1 MRVLLVYPRVPY
13 SFWTFD
19 ETLKL
24 EGRKAVMPP
33 LGLMTVA
40 ALLPKDWELWLIDQ
54 NVEEITESAWDW
66 AEMVMISGMIVQAEA
81 MLGLTKES
89 RRRGKTVVV
98 GGPYP
103 SLVPDELIAA
113 GADYVVK
120 GEAETALRMW
130 LEALASGQRGMIVQE
145 PSKPDMTTSPVPRF
159 DLVRLNAYAVMPIQT
174 SRGCP
179 YNCEFCDI
187 ADLYGRKPRYKD
199 PAQILVELERLLS
212 LGWRHEVLFSDD
224 NFIGSKHR
232 ARAFLTALV
241 PWMKAHGEP
250 FSFWTQAS
258 VDLGQDSELIDL
270 MTASNFGP
278 VFIGIESLEEEVLE
292 TAGKHQ
298 NLKNP
303 LAESIRNINANG
315 LEIVG
320 SFIIGLDNERKG
332 VDERIHS
339 FVEQTNIPFVLLNT
353 LQALPNT
360 DLWRRLKRENRLL
373 EERSDGVSTG
383 GRLNFVPTRPASE
396 IKEEYLRLTDSLYEP
411 SAFFQRSYRFYLTM
425 RPTRKTL
432 GVKTET
438 SDSFVFRKAPLSEK
452 LRDLKCFLV
461 LLWRQGIVGKTRVQF
476 WRQLIGIYRANPSRV
491 TQYLISLYLAEN
503 LFQLRIRELSKFA
516 KDRESEL
523 DQSLCRIQHHQ
534 GST

>member
-13 SFWTFD
+13 SFWTFE

-40 ALLPKDWELWLIDQ
+40 ALLPRDWELRLIDQ

-66 AEMVMISGMIVQAEA
+66 AQIVMISGMIVQAEA

-89 RRRGKTVVV
+89 RRRGKTVVA
-98 GGPYP
+98 GGPYA
-103 SLVPDELIAA
+103 SLVPDELMAA
-113 GADYVVK
+113 GADFVVK
-120 GEAETALRMW
+120 GEGETALPLW
-130 LEALASGQRGMIVQE
+130 LEALAAGETGIIVQE

-159 DLVRLNAYAVMPIQT
+159 DLARLKAYAVMPIQT

-187 ADLYGRKPRYKD
+187 AYLYGRKPRYKG
-199 PAQILVELERLLS
+199 PKQVLAELETLLL
-212 LGWRHEVLFSDD
+212 LGWRHEIFFSDD
-224 NFIGSKHR
+224 NFIGSKQR
-232 ARAFLTALV
+232 ARALLTTLI

-258 VDLGQDSELIDL
+258 IDLGQDRELIDL
-270 MTASNFGP
+270 MTAANFGP

-303 LAESIRNINANG
+303 LAESILNINANG

-332 VDERIHS
+332 VDEGIRS
-339 FVEQTNIPFVLLNT
+339 FVEQTNIPLVLLNT

-373 EERSDGVSTG
+373 DERSDGVSTG
-383 GRLNFVPTRPASE
+383 GRLNFVPTCPAAE
-396 IKEEYLRLTDSLYEP
+396 ITEEYLRLTDSLYEP
-411 SAFFQRSYRFYLTM
+411 SAFLRRSYRYYLTM
-425 RPTRKTL
+425 RPTRKAL
-432 GVKTET
+432 GIETET
-438 SDSFVFRKAPLSEK
+438 ADSLVFRKAPLREK
-452 LRDLKCFLV
+452 LRDLKCLLT

-476 WRQLIGIYRANPSRV
+476 WRQLIGTHRANPSRL
-491 TQYLISLYLAEN
+491 TQCLVSLSLGEN
-503 LFQLRIRELSKFA
+503 LFQSRIRELSKFA
-516 KDRESEL
+516 EDRESRMG
-523 DQSLCRIQHHQ
+523 QSIYGIHHNQ
-534 GST
+534 KCT